1 MIRAVEENGEITGMC
16 VTIDDYDYASNG
28 DGTYEYHLY
37 VFDYTAPTSGRQK
50 SAYRINWARPR
61 LTTWGFVLGLSKRS

>member
-1 MIRAVEENGEITGMC
+1 MIRAVEENGEITGMR

-37 VFDYTAPTSGRQK
+37 VFDYTVADVG
-50 SAYRINWARPR
+50 
-61 LTTWGFVLGLSKRS
+61 TTEVSLPD

>member
-1 MIRAVEENGEITGMC
+1 MIDMDFGIVDPVIRAVEENGEITGMR

-37 VFDYTAPTSGRQK
+37 VFDYIVTDVG
-50 SAYRINWARPR
+50 
-61 LTTWGFVLGLSKRS
+61 TTEVSLPD